1 MDMDLLI
8 ELAVR
13 AVKAYLEKEGVVAA
27 AAPVEPRKAL
37 VLTEEHCGETCSIEA
52 YGSELC
58 KVDCAL
64 AQNYDVNVDDY
75 DVVVV
80 RNMTNSNLFK
90 IANGCTDNKFL
101 ALAAEAILK
110 GKRVIMVKECVEILK
125 YEETAPKALYDN
137 IYKNLQILL
146 DSGVELVEEENVKT
160 ALTDGIEVPKAV
172 PTTVPAEAPATPAQV
187 AVKEETPAPVAKAES
202 ADSIL
207 VLKKRVVTERDIKE
221 AAAKHYKKI
230 QLPDNPVI
238 TYLAKDTAFELGIEL
253 L

>member
-13 AVKAYLEKEGVVAA
+13 AVKAYLEKDGTIAAA

-37 VLTEEHCGETCSIEA
+37 VLTEEHCGEACSIEA

-64 AQNYDVNVDDY
+64 AQNYEVNVDDY

-80 RNMTNSNLFK
+80 RSMTNSNLFK

-125 YEETAPKALYDN
+125 YAETAPKALYNN

-160 ALTDGIEVPKAV
+160 ALCDGLEVPAAAPKAAEKAV
-172 PTTVPAEAPATPAQV
+172 VKEEAPAPA
-187 AVKEETPAPVAKAES
+187 AKAES
-202 ADSIL
+202 SDSVL
-207 VLKKRVVTERDIKE
+207 VLTKRVVTERDIK
-221 AAAKHYKKI
+221 AAAAHHYTKI
-230 QLPDNPVI
+230 QLPEKPVI
-238 TYLAKDTAFELGIEL
+238 TYLAKDTAFDLGIEL

>member
-13 AVKAYLEKEGVVAA
+13 AVKAYLEKDGTIAAA

-37 VLTEEHCGETCSIEA
+37 VLTEEHCGETCSIEN

-64 AQNYDVNVDDY
+64 AQNYEVNVDDY

-80 RNMTNSNLFK
+80 RSMTNSNLFK

-125 YEETAPKALYDN
+125 YAETAPKALYNN

-160 ALTDGIEVPKAV
+160 AITDGIEVPAE
-172 PTTVPAEAPATPAQV
+172 VPAAPAPEAKAPVSAKEEAPAPA
-187 AVKEETPAPVAKAES
+187 AKAES
-202 ADSIL
+202 NDSVL
-207 VLKKRVVTERDIKE
+207 VLTKRVITERDIK
-221 AAAKHYKKI
+221 AAAAQHYTKI
-230 QLPDNPVI
+230 QLPEKPVI
-238 TYLAKDTAFELGIEL
+238 TYLAKDTAFDLGIEL

>member
-37 VLTEEHCGETCSIEA
+37 VLTEEHCGETCSIEN

-64 AQNYDVNVDDY
+64 AQNYEVNVDDY

-80 RNMTNSNLFK
+80 RSMTNSNLFK

-125 YEETAPKALYDN
+125 YAETAPKALYNN

-146 DSGVELVEEENVKT
+146 DSGVELAPEENVKT
-160 ALTDGIEVPKAV
+160 ALTDGIEVPAE
-172 PTTVPAEAPATPAQV
+172 VPAAPAPA
-187 AVKEETPAPVAKAES
+187 AVKEEAPAPAPKAES
-202 ADSIL
+202 DDSVL
-207 VLKKRVVTERDIKE
+207 VLTKRVVTERDIK
-221 AAAKHYKKI
+221 AAAAQHYTKI
-230 QLPDNPVI
+230 QLPEKPVI

>member
-37 VLTEEHCGETCSIEA
+37 VLTEEHCGETCSIEN

-64 AQNYDVNVDDY
+64 AQNYEVNVDDY

-125 YEETAPKALYDN
+125 YAETAPKALYNN

-160 ALTDGIEVPKAV
+160 ALTDGMEIPAEVPA
-172 PTTVPAEAPATPAQV
+172 APAPA
-187 AVKEETPAPVAKAES
+187 AVKEEAPAPAPKAES
-202 ADSIL
+202 DDSVL
-207 VLKKRVVTERDIKE
+207 VLTKRVVTERDIKE

-230 QLPDNPVI
+230 QLPEKPVI

>member
-13 AVKAYLEKEGVVAA
+13 AVKAYLEKDGTLAA
-27 AAPVEPRKAL
+27 VAPVEPRKAL
-37 VLTEEHCGETCSIEA
+37 VLTEEHCGETCSIEN

-64 AQNYDVNVDDY
+64 AQNYEVNVDDY

-80 RNMTNSNLFK
+80 RSMTNSNLFK

-125 YEETAPKALYDN
+125 YAETAPKALYNN

-160 ALTDGIEVPKAV
+160 ALTDGLE
-172 PTTVPAEAPATPAQV
+172 VPAEVPATPAQAAV
-187 AVKEETPAPVAKAES
+187 SAPAVVKEEAPAPAPKAES
-202 ADSIL
+202 DDSVL
-207 VLKKRVVTERDIKE
+207 VLTKRVVTERDIK
-221 AAAKHYKKI
+221 AAAAQHYTKI
-230 QLPDNPVI
+230 QLPEKPVI

>member
-37 VLTEEHCGETCSIEA
+37 VLTEEHCGETCSMEA
-52 YGSELC
+52 FGSELC

-64 AQNYDVNVDDY
+64 AQNYEVNVDDY
-75 DVVVV
+75 DVVVL
-80 RNMTNSNLFK
+80 RDMTNSNLFK

-125 YEETAPKALYDN
+125 YAETAPKALYNN

-146 DSGVELVEEENVKT
+146 DSGVELAPEENVKA
-160 ALTDGIEVPKAV
+160 ALTDGIEVP
-172 PTTVPAEAPATPAQV
+172 AEVPATPAPA
-187 AVKEETPAPVAKAES
+187 AVKEEAPAPAPKAES
-202 ADSIL
+202 ADSVL
-207 VLKKRVVTERDIKE
+207 VLTKRVITERDIKE

-230 QLPDNPVI
+230 QLPEKPVI

>member
-37 VLTEEHCGETCSIEA
+37 VLTEEHCGETCSIEN

-64 AQNYDVNVDDY
+64 AQNYEVNVDDY
-75 DVVVV
+75 DVVVL
-80 RNMTNSNLFK
+80 RSMTNSNLFK

-125 YEETAPKALYDN
+125 YAETAPKALYNN

-160 ALTDGIEVPKAV
+160 ALTDGIEIPAE
-172 PTTVPAEAPATPAQV
+172 VPAAPAPA
-187 AVKEETPAPVAKAES
+187 AVKEEAPAPAPKAES
-202 ADSIL
+202 DGSVL
-207 VLKKRVVTERDIKE
+207 VLTKRVVTERDIK
-221 AAAKHYKKI
+221 AAAAQHYTKI
-230 QLPDNPVI
+230 QLPEKPVI

>member
-27 AAPVEPRKAL
+27 VPAPVEPRKAL
-37 VLTEEHCGETCSIEA
+37 VLTEEHCGETCSIEN

-64 AQNYDVNVDDY
+64 AQNYEVNVDDY
-75 DVVVV
+75 DVVVL
-80 RNMTNSNLFK
+80 RSMTNSNLFK

-125 YEETAPKALYDN
+125 YAETAPKALYNN

-146 DSGVELVEEENVKT
+146 DSGVELIEEDNVKT
-160 ALTDGIEVPKAV
+160 ALTDGIEVPAEVPAV
-172 PTTVPAEAPATPAQV
+172 PAPA
-187 AVKEETPAPVAKAES
+187 AVKEEAPAPAPKAES
-202 ADSIL
+202 DDSVL
-207 VLKKRVVTERDIKE
+207 VLTKRVVTERDIK
-221 AAAKHYKKI
+221 AAAAQHYTKI
-230 QLPDNPVI
+230 QLPEKPVI

>member
-13 AVKAYLEKEGVVAA
+13 AVKAYLEKDGTIAA

-37 VLTEEHCGETCSIEA
+37 VLTEEHCGEACSIEA

-80 RNMTNSNLFK
+80 RSMTNSNLFK

-125 YEETAPKALYDN
+125 YAETAPKALYNN

-160 ALTDGIEVPKAV
+160 ALTDGIEVPAE
-172 PTTVPAEAPATPAQV
+172 VPA
-187 AVKEETPAPVAKAES
+187 TPAPVAAKEEAPAPAPKAES
-202 ADSIL
+202 DDSVL
-207 VLKKRVVTERDIKE
+207 VLTKRVVTERDIK
-221 AAAKHYKKI
+221 AAAAQHYTKI
-230 QLPDNPVI
+230 QLPEKPVI

>member
-13 AVKAYLEKEGVVAA
+13 AVKAYLEKEGVVPA

-37 VLTEEHCGETCSIEA
+37 VLTEEHCGETCSIEN

-64 AQNYDVNVDDY
+64 AQNYEVNVDDY

-80 RNMTNSNLFK
+80 RSMTNSNLFK

-125 YEETAPKALYDN
+125 YAETAPKALYNN

-160 ALTDGIEVPKAV
+160 ALCDGIEVP
-172 PTTVPAEAPATPAQV
+172 AEAPKAETV
-187 AVKEETPAPVAKAES
+187 KVEKEEAPAPAPKAENDGS
-202 ADSIL
+202 VL
-207 VLKKRVVTERDIKE
+207 VLTKRVVTERDIK
-221 AAAKHYKKI
+221 AAAAQHYTKI
-230 QLPDNPVI
+230 QLPEKPVI

>member
-13 AVKAYLEKEGVVAA
+13 AVKAYLEKDGTIAA

-80 RNMTNSNLFK
+80 RSMTNSNLFK

-125 YEETAPKALYDN
+125 YAETAPKALYNN

-160 ALTDGIEVPKAV
+160 ALNDGIEVPAE
-172 PTTVPAEAPATPAQV
+172 VPA
-187 AVKEETPAPVAKAES
+187 TPAPVAQAPAAVKEEAPAPAAKAES
-202 ADSIL
+202 DDSVL
-207 VLKKRVVTERDIKE
+207 VLTKRVVTERDIK
-221 AAAKHYKKI
+221 AAAAQHYTKI
-230 QLPDNPVI
+230 QLVDKPVI

>member
-37 VLTEEHCGETCSIEA
+37 VLTEEHCGETCSIEN

-64 AQNYDVNVDDY
+64 AQNYEVNVDDY

-80 RNMTNSNLFK
+80 RSMTNSNLFK

-125 YEETAPKALYDN
+125 YAETAPKALYNN

-160 ALTDGIEVPKAV
+160 ALTDGIK
-172 PTTVPAEAPATPAQV
+172 VPAEVPATPAPA
-187 AVKEETPAPVAKAES
+187 AVKEEAPAPAPKAES
-202 ADSIL
+202 ADSVL
-207 VLKKRVVTERDIKE
+207 VLTKRVVTERDIKE

-230 QLPDNPVI
+230 QLPEKPVI

>member
-13 AVKAYLEKEGVVAA
+13 AVKAYLEKDGTIAA

-64 AQNYDVNVDDY
+64 AQNYEVNVDDY

-80 RNMTNSNLFK
+80 RSMTNSNLFK

-125 YEETAPKALYDN
+125 YAETAPKALYNN

-160 ALTDGIEVPKAV
+160 ALTDGIEVPAE
-172 PTTVPAEAPATPAQV
+172 VPAEPAPAVQAPA
-187 AVKEETPAPVAKAES
+187 AVKEEAPAPAAPKAAS
-202 ADSIL
+202 DDSVL
-207 VLKKRVVTERDIKE
+207 VLTKRVVTERDIK
-221 AAAKHYKKI
+221 AAAAQHYTKI
-230 QLPDNPVI
+230 QLPEKPVI

>member
-27 AAPVEPRKAL
+27 VPAPVEPRKAL
-37 VLTEEHCGETCSIEA
+37 VLTEEHCGETCSIEN

-64 AQNYDVNVDDY
+64 AQNYEVNVDDY
-75 DVVVV
+75 DVVVL
-80 RNMTNSNLFK
+80 RSMTNSNLFK

-125 YEETAPKALYDN
+125 YAETAPKALYNN

-146 DSGVELVEEENVKT
+146 DSGVELAPEENVKT
-160 ALTDGIEVPKAV
+160 ALTDGIEVPAE
-172 PTTVPAEAPATPAQV
+172 VPAAPAPA
-187 AVKEETPAPVAKAES
+187 AVKEEAPAPAPKAETD
-202 ADSIL
+202 DSVL
-207 VLKKRVVTERDIKE
+207 VLTKRVVTERDIK
-221 AAAKHYKKI
+221 AAAAQHYTKI
-230 QLPDNPVI
+230 QLPEKPVI

>member
-13 AVKAYLEKEGVVAA
+13 AVKAYLEKDGTIAA

-64 AQNYDVNVDDY
+64 AQNYEVNVDDY
-75 DVVVV
+75 DVVVLKD
-80 RNMTNSNLFK
+80 MTNSNLFK

-125 YEETAPKALYDN
+125 YAETAPKALYNN

-160 ALTDGIEVPKAV
+160 ALNDGIEVPAE
-172 PTTVPAEAPATPAQV
+172 VPAKAPEAPAPV
-187 AVKEETPAPVAKAES
+187 AVKEEAPAPAPKAES
-202 ADSIL
+202 SDSVL
-207 VLKKRVVTERDIKE
+207 VLNKRVVTERDIK
-221 AAAKHYKKI
+221 AAAAQHYTKI
-230 QLPDNPVI
+230 QLVDKPVI
-238 TYLAKDTAFELGIEL
+238 TYLAKDTAFDLGIEL

>member
-13 AVKAYLEKEGVVAA
+13 AVKAYLEKEGVVPA

-37 VLTEEHCGETCSIEA
+37 VLTEEHCGETCSIEN

-64 AQNYDVNVDDY
+64 AQNYEVNVDDY
-75 DVVVV
+75 DVVVL
-80 RNMTNSNLFK
+80 RSMTNSNLFK

-125 YEETAPKALYDN
+125 YAETAPKALFNN

-160 ALTDGIEVPKAV
+160 ALTDGIEVP
-172 PTTVPAEAPATPAQV
+172 AEVPATPAPV
-187 AVKEETPAPVAKAES
+187 AVKEEAPAPAPKAES
-202 ADSIL
+202 ADSVL
-207 VLKKRVVTERDIKE
+207 VLTKRVVTERDIKE

-230 QLPDNPVI
+230 QLPEKPVI

>member
-27 AAPVEPRKAL
+27 AAPVVEPRKAL
-37 VLTEEHCGETCSIEA
+37 VLTEEHCGENCSIEA

-64 AQNYDVNVDDY
+64 AQNYEVNVDDY

-80 RNMTNSNLFK
+80 RDMTNSNLFK

-110 GKRVIMVKECVEILK
+110 GKRVVMVKECVEILK
-125 YEETAPKALYDN
+125 YAETAPKALYNN

-146 DSGVELVEEENVKT
+146 DSGVELVEEENVKS
-160 ALTDGIEVPKAV
+160 ALTEGMD
-172 PTTVPAEAPATPAQV
+172 VPAEAPKAEPVKAE
-187 AVKEETPAPVAKAES
+187 KEEAPAPAPKAES
-202 ADSIL
+202 EDSVL
-207 VLKKRVVTERDIKE
+207 VLTKRVVTERDIK
-221 AAAKHYKKI
+221 AAAAQHYTKI
-230 QLPDNPVI
+230 QLPEKPVI

>member
-1 MDMDLLI
+1 MDLLI

-27 AAPVEPRKAL
+27 VPAPVEPRKAL
-37 VLTEEHCGETCSIEA
+37 VLTEEHCGETCSIEN

-64 AQNYDVNVDDY
+64 AQNYEVNVDDY
-75 DVVVV
+75 DVVVL
-80 RNMTNSNLFK
+80 RSMTNSNLFK

-125 YEETAPKALYDN
+125 YAETAPKALYNN

-146 DSGVELVEEENVKT
+146 DSGVELAPEENVKT
-160 ALTDGIEVPKAV
+160 ALTDGIEVPAEVPAV
-172 PTTVPAEAPATPAQV
+172 PAPA
-187 AVKEETPAPVAKAES
+187 AVKEEAPAPAPKAES
-202 ADSIL
+202 DDSVL
-207 VLKKRVVTERDIKE
+207 VLTKRVVTERDIK
-221 AAAKHYKKI
+221 AAAAQHYTKI
-230 QLPDNPVI
+230 QLPEKPVI